1 MYKRRRLQC
10 TDAAVDV
17 GHVFLAR
24 RALSRCLAVSLSRC
38 LAVSLSRCL
47 AAHRDTHLMKEKM
60 EKRSQ

>member
-10 TDAAVDV
+10 IDAAVDV
-17 GHVFLAR
+17 GHAFLAR
-24 RALSRCLAVSLSRC
+24 CALSRC